1 MAHRSQ
7 CSSAGDNPLDP
18 NYLPPHYRE
27 EYRLAIDA
35 LVEADL
41 EGYYGFLQDANVVD
55 FLSRPEIE
63 YIKCTVQVPSQHTQ
77 PDRRYLVGGDGDGS
91 SDTYWPI
98 HSDLD
103 APGLDLGWPQQHRFV
118 GPTEIT
124 TLVNP
129 PDPEMPSIK
138 EQVRRMIKNA
148 QQVVAVAMDMFTD
161 VDIFA
166 DILNAAM
173 RNVAVYVLL
182 DELNAHHFVAM
193 VNNCR
198 VNLDEIKSLR
208 VRTVSGSTYY
218 CHTGKSFKGQM
229 MNRFLLVDCKIV
241 LSGHYSFMWSFEKI
255 HRCIAH
261 VFVGQFVATF
271 DEEFRILFAQSE
283 PLVMEN
289 TVPYVEDYG
298 NFPQR
303 HTIENPK
310 MFMKEHLPI
319 ENIRAEWPGRSFE
332 DPMKVQHN
340 LFSLRRGESVHSS
353 TDEHLPLVAHAPQ
366 QFRGEHPFLDQRRL
380 MQGPNNDMGRF
391 RRQAHPG
398 FPNYP
403 QMNTGNRGEQN
414 MEDFEMQGA
423 HFPREQYFSQRAGP
437 EQGYEIYRKPR
448 DFSYPQLDQYP
459 GPEFPHEMDDV
470 EPPGGYDH
478 VQKFLHSYPPV
489 EKVPAENLLVPV
501 QSPPRRHSMGQS
513 FPCQTSPTQPNLPEQ
528 KFFFNVHHKRQDQKE
543 GLRDWRISSYL
554 TALQDS
560 GPEDMEDLQRS
571 DSFDSASY
579 DMHKSLG
586 RPCESEIPGPRQEH
600 SDFNKAPARKLNVQ
614 HLDNLSLPEK
624 SLDLQA
630 NFRSFLASNAKQTP
644 TTTSESSGN
653 TEGDK
658 PEEPK
663 EGNLTREES
672 FRRRPN
678 LAIQRSSRLR
688 HSLIFSSNLELPT
701 TEEAK
706 SSLSQSSEDDPLKTS
721 AVISNILEKK
731 KPGTKEP
738 FQWSTLIK
746 PPCDPTLDSAT
757 KTESEDIPGKT
768 KEESAV
774 EKGETN
780 EMAQKYSQMEKG
792 LSLDLQVT
800 ENTQIQPKPILQQS
814 NTFMDMNDPDCRLRF
829 FKELAAKRKAELAQ
843 ANVSTKDKVSKEPE
857 KSKKEEKKPTLDNP
871 TIPPA
876 AEAPLQKCPVGTSQ
890 ESNTKAPVSQV
901 LTNKNLKHKSHDSKM
916 TEEQSSPKSES
927 SCRAISTSATD
938 AEKIKLKQQLS
949 EEHDPSP
956 NTDDDNSASV
966 VKPELQLGLQTRPK
980 LLSQLR
986 PIPNIS
992 SSEFSRTKFSFPSVL
1007 RPKHSKLSP
1016 TDPTALQTVP
1026 GASMSGPSQ
1035 HPTASETGVIQ
1046 HSTSEEAGKAKR
1058 TDTTQQNPAAVTS
1071 PSQQTPA
1078 IPAPETGPSK
1088 QIPAP
1093 ETGPSKQIPASDT
1106 GPSKQIPAS
1115 DTGPSKQIPASDT
1128 GPSKQIPAPETGPSK
1143 QIPAPETGPSKQIPA
1158 SKTSPSEKIPAVSTN
1173 PSKQIPAA
1181 ESDPSRQ
1188 IPAKETDASQK
1199 IPAAETGPSTQIP
1212 VAETDPSKQ
1221 IPVAKTD
1228 LSKQIPAAE
1237 TDASQ
1242 QIPAA
1247 ESNASRQIPAEEI
1260 DASQK
1265 IPAAELDATQQIP
1278 AAETDASQQI
1288 PAAETDASQQIPA
1301 AEMDASQQIPAAEM
1315 DASQQI
1321 PAAEMDASQ
1330 QILAAEMDAS
1340 QQIPAAEMDAS
1351 QQIPAAETD
1360 ASQQIPA
1367 AEVDASQQI
1376 PAAESSPS
1384 QQMSSTEIG
1393 SFQQIAEA
1401 ETGPSQQTPVAE
1413 TAPFPQT
1420 PAAGTGQLTINI
1432 KKELDPTNTSPTI
1445 ASPEDLSAK
1454 QHPVNTAS
1462 ATACP
1467 PQTSSDVSLVP
1478 TEESDPAT
1486 NTLEAEKRS
1495 EHTACDLTLSPL
1507 NTPSS
1512 EVNLPDSS
1520 MPLEGDLCG
1529 NATAITVASSV
1540 QTDATALTSGSP
1552 AETVSKSETESC
1564 HRQPETSS
1572 TTDTAKT
1579 NVSLTNTS
1587 SLMKDAEPDVS
1598 TNSTS
1603 SECSSTANLTQTV
1616 SVSQPG
1622 DSSTDSGKLSSS
1634 SSETAS
1640 VHSSSV
1646 DDHKSTNLQATE
1658 IQTPHDVSSPP
1669 NPEEESKNVDQD
1681 EEPIKHETQQQETSV
1696 SSISHE
1702 PEEAPLEA
1710 QTVGADGGSTNA
1722 EHSQGSQESQAPSS
1736 EKPTHQ
1742 ASTINVLSYS
1752 NLRDDTKVLL
1762 EQISAKN
1769 QGRTSKTSLAS
1780 GDTTEDGAD
1789 GNTKKDKQ
1797 TSGYLLSRSKTWSA
1811 RASPEERESLLKKM
1825 ESMRK
1830 EKRVYSRFEVNNTL
1844 HPSHKKP

>member
-77 PDRRYLVGGDGDGS
+77 PDRRYVVGGDGDGS

-298 NFPQR
+298 NIPQR

-391 RRQAHPG
+391 RRQGHPG

-403 QMNTGNRGEQN
+403 QMNTGKKGEQN

-470 EPPGGYDH
+470 EPSGGYDH

-528 KFFFNVHHKRQDQKE
+528 KHFFNVHHKRQDQKE

-554 TALQDS
+554 TALQHS

-876 AEAPLQKCPVGTSQ
+876 TEAPLQKCPVGTSQ

-949 EEHDPSP
+949 VEHDPSP

-1078 IPAPETGPSK
+1078 P
-1088 QIPAP
+1088 
-1093 ETGPSKQIPASDT
+1093 
-1106 GPSKQIPAS
+1106 

-1158 SKTSPSEKIPAVSTN
+1158 PETG
-1173 PSKQIPAA
+1173 PSKQIPA
-1181 ESDPSRQ
+1181 SD
-1188 IPAKETDASQK
+1188 
-1199 IPAAETGPSTQIP
+1199 TG
-1212 VAETDPSKQ
+1212 PSKQ
-1221 IPVAKTD
+1221 IPAPETGP
-1228 LSKQIPAAE
+1228 SKQIPASD
-1237 TDASQ
+1237 TGPSK
-1242 QIPAA
+1242 QIPA
-1247 ESNASRQIPAEEI
+1247 P
-1260 DASQK
+1260 
-1265 IPAAELDATQQIP
+1265 
-1278 AAETDASQQI
+1278 
-1288 PAAETDASQQIPA
+1288 
-1301 AEMDASQQIPAAEM
+1301 
-1315 DASQQI
+1315 
-1321 PAAEMDASQ
+1321 
-1330 QILAAEMDAS
+1330 
-1340 QQIPAAEMDAS
+1340 
-1351 QQIPAAETD
+1351 
-1360 ASQQIPA
+1360 
-1367 AEVDASQQI
+1367 
-1376 PAAESSPS
+1376 
-1384 QQMSSTEIG
+1384 
-1393 SFQQIAEA
+1393 
-1401 ETGPSQQTPVAE
+1401 ETGPSNRSLHQTLA
-1413 TAPFPQT
+1413 F
-1420 PAAGTGQLTINI
+1420 
-1432 KKELDPTNTSPTI
+1432 
-1445 ASPEDLSAK
+1445 
-1454 QHPVNTAS
+1454 
-1462 ATACP
+1462 
-1467 PQTSSDVSLVP
+1467 
-1478 TEESDPAT
+1478 
-1486 NTLEAEKRS
+1486 
-1495 EHTACDLTLSPL
+1495 
-1507 NTPSS
+1507 
-1512 EVNLPDSS
+1512 
-1520 MPLEGDLCG
+1520 
-1529 NATAITVASSV
+1529 
-1540 QTDATALTSGSP
+1540 QTDPCTRDWP
-1552 AETVSKSETESC
+1552 F
-1564 HRQPETSS
+1564 Q
-1572 TTDTAKT
+1572 TDPCTRDWPFQT
-1579 NVSLTNTS
+1579 DPCI
-1587 SLMKDAEPDVS
+1587 KD
-1598 TNSTS
+1598 
-1603 SECSSTANLTQTV
+1603 
-1616 SVSQPG
+1616 
-1622 DSSTDSGKLSSS
+1622 
-1634 SSETAS
+1634 
-1640 VHSSSV
+1640 
-1646 DDHKSTNLQATE
+1646 
-1658 IQTPHDVSSPP
+1658 
-1669 NPEEESKNVDQD
+1669 
-1681 EEPIKHETQQQETSV
+1681 
-1696 SSISHE
+1696 
-1702 PEEAPLEA
+1702 
-1710 QTVGADGGSTNA
+1710 
-1722 EHSQGSQESQAPSS
+1722 
-1736 EKPTHQ
+1736 
-1742 ASTINVLSYS
+1742 
-1752 NLRDDTKVLL
+1752 
-1762 EQISAKN
+1762 
-1769 QGRTSKTSLAS
+1769 
-1780 GDTTEDGAD
+1780 
-1789 GNTKKDKQ
+1789 
-1797 TSGYLLSRSKTWSA
+1797 
-1811 RASPEERESLLKKM
+1811 
-1825 ESMRK
+1825 
-1830 EKRVYSRFEVNNTL
+1830 
-1844 HPSHKKP
+1844 